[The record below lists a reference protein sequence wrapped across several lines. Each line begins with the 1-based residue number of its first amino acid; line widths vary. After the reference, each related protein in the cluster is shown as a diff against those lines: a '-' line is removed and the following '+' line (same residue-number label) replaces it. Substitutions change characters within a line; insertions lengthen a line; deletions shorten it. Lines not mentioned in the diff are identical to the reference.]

1 MEPLST
7 RITNALAKTREA
19 RASGDMERELLWSE
33 AVDRL
38 LEEKIVLLKA
48 ADKWTPLAVFDPGLY
63 ARLSVTPQGVKFVR
77 RRKRETRS

>member
-48 ADKWTPLAVFDPGLY
+48 ADKWTPLSEADPELY
-63 ARLSVTPQGVKFVR
+63 ARLTVTPKGVKFVR
-77 RRKRETRS
+77 RQR